1 MNTGKTLFAQ
11 LMNFLP
17 WSTFTARQEIQD
29 GTLVNVLAESTRVLP
44 GFQPYYPTR
53 RQLPLKLRCFLNFMG
68 TRLKPYSRSQSR
80 GLLNAG

>member
-29 GTLVNVLAESTRVLP
+29 GTLVKVLAESAPVLP
-44 GFQPYYPTR
+44 GFHLYYPTR
-53 RQLPLKLRCFLNFMG
+53 RQLPLKLRCFVDFMVA
-68 TRLKPYSRSQSR
+68 RLKPHSHSRSR
-80 GLLNAG
+80 GPLNVG